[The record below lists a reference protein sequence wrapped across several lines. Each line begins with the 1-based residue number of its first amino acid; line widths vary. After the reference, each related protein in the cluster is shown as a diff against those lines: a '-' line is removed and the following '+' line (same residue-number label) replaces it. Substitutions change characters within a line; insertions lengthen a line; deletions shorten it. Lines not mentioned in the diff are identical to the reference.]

1 MGRKKKTLHEYAAEF
16 TDLGVKQQ
24 LLEHSES
31 GGTSVVEILYCKS
44 CELPMRVR
52 RDRILEH
59 LSSGRHYRNR
69 RLVKQHGGHT
79 PVLVPAASELSS
91 GLPVQVDPP
100 PALLSQPSCV
110 LPGAPCI
117 TSASTSTSTSAS
129 MVPSPPSYHKALFPA
144 HPSATSSTTSTVPVR
159 KDQTPSTSTNHTSPF
174 MTLHGRS
181 PIVPSKQTSQR
192 LVISEASNS
201 VASGSGAGWFH
212 SNGALGSS
220 LGLALFGV
228 GYGNKALFQSLVEES
243 RCCLLYIVEDQLSD
257 VEQAF
262 RSDYLVNTRVLREQ
276 DADIVL
282 NDQRV
287 SGVVICSPPEAASE
301 IVMDALRA
309 GKGVFC
315 EKLPT
320 LDRQIAEMCF
330 DEANRCGKPLV
341 CGFYK
346 RFDPA
351 LQFLYQKVRESHALG
366 RIHRIAVVSSL
377 YPAASL
383 SLLRKSGGIFYNA
396 AVHDMDIIT
405 LLLGESIPDTVF
417 SLGHAFCSDLW
428 RLSSR
433 QRGQALLIWGWCWW
447 DQSHV
452 LEDSHENHLS
462 QGCSAQLQNYVASLD
477 DVDSAMISMK
487 FPSGAIVSLD
497 VSQHCTRSC
506 DQRVEVHGSQ
516 GTLRVDNQNPLGII
530 EHGTSVSVYSH
541 THADRYQEA
550 YRRLFRHF
558 LRALKVLSL
567 DVDSIFLIRP
577 SELSWIIASPLM
589 EKSITS
595 YCTTV

>member
-383 SLLRKSGGIFYNA
+383 SLLRKSGVKDSLLGGIFYNA

-417 SLGHAFCSDLW
+417 SLGHAFCSD
-428 RLSSR
+428 
-433 QRGQALLIWGWCWW
+433 
-447 DQSHV
+447 
-452 LEDSHENHLS
+452 
-462 QGCSAQLQNYVASLD
+462 VASLD
-477 DVDSAMISMK
+477 DVDSAVISMK

-558 LRALKVLSL
+558 LRALKGKEPPVIPKEQFLWSIQL
-567 DVDSIFLIRP
+567 AAAAEQSWRDGSAVDLRNEGRDTDAVTSIIKTEIL
-577 SELSWIIASPLM
+577 
-589 EKSITS
+589 
-595 YCTTV
+595 

>member
-383 SLLRKSGGIFYNA
+383 SLLRKS
-396 AVHDMDIIT
+396 D
-405 LLLGESIPDTVF
+405 
-417 SLGHAFCSDLW
+417 
-428 RLSSR
+428 
-433 QRGQALLIWGWCWW
+433 
-447 DQSHV
+447 
-452 LEDSHENHLS
+452 
-462 QGCSAQLQNYVASLD
+462 VASLD

-558 LRALKVLSL
+558 LRALKGKEPPVIPKEQFLWSIQL
-567 DVDSIFLIRP
+567 AAAAEQSWRDGSAVDLRNEGRDTDAVTSIIKTEIL
-577 SELSWIIASPLM
+577 
-589 EKSITS
+589 
-595 YCTTV
+595 